1 MTLHFP
7 GLGTYQVT
15 DILQMDDFTDD
26 YRGQAL
32 QFCQKWLQGN
42 TEFVVP
48 TSGSTGQPKPIQLTR
63 AQMAASAQMTL
74 EALGLG
80 PGDRALVCLH
90 PGYIAG
96 IMMLV
101 RGLVGDLA
109 LTVVNPS
116 ARPFAQIR
124 GEQFAFTAL
133 VPLQLQ
139 AMLAAG
145 EIDDNLLIFNQ
156 MKAILIGGAPVGS
169 ALAVQL
175 QVIQA
180 PVYATY
186 GMTETVSHIAL
197 RRLNGPL
204 RSEYYMA
211 LPGVILGQDPRG
223 CLTIT
228 APVTQGQTLIT
239 NDRVRLIDAR
249 TFEWLGRADNVIN
262 SGGVKIQVEK
272 IENVVDKTLTYLG
285 INRRF
290 VVMGLPDERLGE
302 QTTLVIEG
310 DPLPPATRAALQA
323 QLAIGL
329 GRYEVPK
336 SVRYCP
342 IFPETATGK
351 VDRNQLKAVVLAV

>member
-7 GLGTYQVT
+7 GLGTYQAA
-15 DILQMDDFTDD
+15 DILQLDDFGDD

-32 QFCQKWLQGN
+32 RFCQQWLRGD
-42 TEFVVP
+42 TEFVVH

-74 EALGLG
+74 RALGLS

-116 ARPFAQIR
+116 ARPLAQTG
-124 GEQFAFTAL
+124 GERFAFTAL

-139 AMLAAG
+139 A
-145 EIDDNLLIFNQ
+145 LLIAREVDDHLLILNQ
-156 MKAILIGGAPVGS
+156 MKALLVGGAPVGS
-169 ALAVQL
+169 ALAEHL

-204 RSEYYMA
+204 RSEYYTA

-239 NDRVRLIDAR
+239 NDRVRLIDAHI
-249 TFEWLGRADNVIN
+249 FEWLGRADNVIN

-272 IENVVDKTLTYLG
+272 IENGVDKTLTYLT

-290 VVMGLPDERLGE
+290 VVVGLPDERLGE

-310 DPLPPATRAALQA
+310 EPLPPARQAALQA
-323 QLAIGL
+323 QLAMGL
-329 GRYEVPK
+329 GRYEVPQ
-336 SVRYCP
+336 SVRYWP
-342 IFPETATGK
+342 TFPETATGK
-351 VDRNQLKAVVLAV
+351 VDRNQLKAVLLAV